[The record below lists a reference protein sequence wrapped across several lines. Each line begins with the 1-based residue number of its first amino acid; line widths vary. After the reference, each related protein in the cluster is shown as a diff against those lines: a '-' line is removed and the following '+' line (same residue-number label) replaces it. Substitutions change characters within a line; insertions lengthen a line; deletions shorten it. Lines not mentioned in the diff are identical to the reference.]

1 MYNTIKRLNGGKKMR
16 NYEKELKTLI
26 CSGANVI
33 EIASY
38 EWERVHGFVDYVS
51 EELNRSWYSWSSVFG
66 IKKWVQNKFFEVAPD
81 ILTVEQALDFYL
93 NAEDNLLLILE
104 DFHQY
109 SDLAYPVN
117 VRHIR
122 EMMRKYN
129 YSKHQYSKTLILSS
143 PSKFIPDELSKELP
157 IIEVELPG
165 TDELKVVA
173 LSVIHELRSICLYAD
188 LTAKLLESALGL
200 TIMEA
205 KLAFGKAII
214 QHQKLTEQEIPI
226 IIDEKEQIIKKS
238 GLLEYYHPSEN
249 LNSIGGLEHLKAWIK
264 KRGYAYTDDAKK
276 FGLKT
281 PRGLMLL
288 GVPGCGKSLT
298 AKAIAKEWQFPLL
311 RFDLAKVYGGIVGE
325 SERNIRYAL
334 DVAKTISPCVLW
346 IDEIEKGLSGSQS
359 SNRTDGGTS
368 ARVFGTF
375 LTWMQEKKEPVF
387 VVATANDIS
396 QLPHELL
403 RKGRFDEI
411 FFVDLP
417 SAQERE
423 DIFKIHLKHRGR
435 DINKLNIDIKKVVEQ
450 SEGFSGAEIEEAIND
465 ALFTAFDN
473 KQTDMTTDNLSE
485 CIEQIYPLST
495 TMSETISN
503 LRKWAEK
510 RARLASKDQPAKVVD
525 MPADTPI
532 LPQESINPFI
542 KRKREDD

>member
-1 MYNTIKRLNGGKKMR
+1 MR
-16 NYEKELKTLI
+16 NYENELKTLI

-38 EWERVHGFVDYVS
+38 EWERVHGFVDYVAES
-51 EELNRSWYSWSSVFG
+51 IKRSWYSWSSVFG
-66 IKKWVQNKFFEVAPD
+66 IKKWVKNKFFEIAPD
-81 ILTVEQALDFYL
+81 ILTIEQALDFYL
-93 NAEDNLLLILE
+93 NAEDNLILILE
-104 DFHQY
+104 DFHPY
-109 SDLAYPVN
+109 SDAGSPVN

-129 YSKHQYSKTLILSS
+129 YSKNQYSKTLILSS
-143 PSKFIPDELSKELP
+143 PSKFIPDELNKELP
-157 IIEVELPG
+157 IIEVDLPG
-165 TDELKVVA
+165 VEDLTVVA
-173 LSVIHELRSICLYAD
+173 KSVIND
-188 LTAKLLESALGL
+188 LKESCSKVNLTTKLLESALGL

-214 QHQKLTEQEIPI
+214 QNGKLTEEEIHI

-249 LNSIGGLEHLKAWIK
+249 LNSIGGLENLKSWIK
-264 KRGYAYTDDAKK
+264 KRGYAYTPEAKK

-325 SERNIRYAL
+325 SEKNIRYAL

-359 SNRTDGGTS
+359 SSRTDGGTS

-417 SAQERE
+417 SSQERE
-423 DIFKIHLKHRGR
+423 DIFKIHMKNKGR
-435 DINKLNIDIKKVVEQ
+435 DIDKLKIDIKRVVEL
-450 SEGFSGAEIEEAIND
+450 SEGFSGAEIEESIND

-473 KQTDMTTDNLSE
+473 KQNDVTTDNLTE

-495 TMSETISN
+495 TMSDTISS

-510 RARLASKDQPAKVVD
+510 RARLASKEQPAKVIVNSD
-525 MPADTPI
+525 DSLV
-532 LPQESINPFI
+532 LPQENINPFI
-542 KRKREDD
+542 RRKVTDEQEN